1 MRERH
6 EERYREMILE
16 KRVME
21 KLQAQGKKAYIRLYT
36 RETEGVHYPGALAH
50 SVHMAVSTDGKV
62 YEPLNRNYGMLFPE
76 AAISEDNTLLER
88 GLLNPVA
95 VASGSDYF
103 IFGDYVDAE
112 GRVLSPD
119 RILLWT
125 TKDFVD
131 FEEKGLVART
141 EYAEYLEKAENILA
155 IDLKLLKGITDA
167 WMPLRGV
174 KALCPQEVTAA
185 SLQEVSSLK
194 AAIQYSDGSVHEKK
208 VKWNIDA
215 AQRID
220 ENRYK
225 ISGEVVQP
233 VYPFPL
239 AEGFAD
245 PVIFPWQGSWYFIST
260 NDNTNAVGLFVRKA
274 ATVEGLFAPDI
285 EIKCILD
292 YDQQRNLIQ
301 TFWAPE
307 FHVIGGALYILFA
320 VGGKEWAPQ
329 CHIMKLKEAG
339 DIMNPLDWEAPVR
352 VRRQDG
358 GYLEEGGITLD
369 MTHLRV
375 REKDYYVWSARY
387 GIGTSLD
394 SGSML
399 YIAPIDER
407 EPWRLAGEPVLLSRP
422 LYGWENQSGTINNE
436 GPYPLVLGDKVYIA
450 FSGGSAGDYSYVV
463 GYLMIDADENLLN
476 ASKWKKTCAPVLSS
490 YCFEDRMG
498 TGHNSFYRDED
509 GNIMIAYHAERPG
522 EANHR
527 CTAIHRVHLNK
538 DGFPVLSMPPDWDLP
553 ETLKTVSVEVILQ

>member
-1 MRERH
+1 MKE
-6 EERYREMILE
+6 
-16 KRVME
+16 
-21 KLQAQGKKAYIRLYT
+21 AQMPEKKAYIKLYT
-36 RETEGVHYPGALAH
+36 RKIEGVHYPSALAQ
-50 SVHMAVSTDGKV
+50 SVHIAVSADGGE
-62 YEPLNRNYGMLFPE
+62 YEALNRNYGLLFPKAE
-76 AAISEDNTLLER
+76 ISEDNTLLER
-88 GLLNPVA
+88 GALNPVA
-95 VASGSDYF
+95 AMIGDRYV
-103 IFGDYVDAE
+103 IFADYVDSQ
-112 GRVLSPD
+112 GTLLFPD
-119 RILLWT
+119 KVLLWT
-125 TKDFVD
+125 TEDFIS
-131 FEEKGLVART
+131 FEKKGLVARE
-141 EYAEYLEKAENILA
+141 EYAEYLEKADNVLA
-155 IDLKLLKGITDA
+155 IDAGLLQSICDA

-174 KALCPQEVTAA
+174 KALCPEEVTVT
-185 SLQEVSSLK
+185 SLEEVSSLK
-194 AAIQYSDGSVHEKK
+194 AVIQYSDGSTHEKK
-208 VKWNIDA
+208 VKWKIDEA
-215 AQRID
+215 EKLG

-225 ISGEVVQP
+225 VSGEILRHA
-233 VYPFPL
+233 YPFPL

-245 PVIFPWQGSWYFIST
+245 PVVLPWKGSWYFIST

-274 ATVEGLFAPDI
+274 DTVEGLFAPDI

-292 YDQQRNLIQ
+292 YDEERNLIQ

-307 FHVIGGALYILFA
+307 FHEIGGQLYILFA

-339 DIMNPLDWEAPVR
+339 DIMNPSDWESPVR

-358 GYLEEGGITLD
+358 RYLEEQGITLD

-387 GIGTSLD
+387 GIGTPLD

-399 YIAPIDER
+399 YIASIDEN
-407 EPWRLAGEPVLLSRP
+407 EPWKLASEPVLLSRP

-436 GPYPLVLGDKVYIA
+436 GPYPLILGDKVYIA

-463 GYLMIDADENLLN
+463 GYLMTDAGENLLDT
-476 ASKWKKTCAPVLSS
+476 SKWRKSCAPVLSS

-538 DGFPVLSMPPDWDLP
+538 DDFPVLGMSPDCDLP
-553 ETLKTVSVEVILQ
+553 EALKTVSVEVTVQ

>member
-1 MRERH
+1 MGR
-6 EERYREMILE
+6 
-16 KRVME
+16 ME
-21 KLQAQGKKAYIRLYT
+21 AEGKVAYIKLYT
-36 RETEGVHYPGALAH
+36 RDIEGIHYPSALAH
-50 SVHMAVSTDGKV
+50 SVHMAVSMDGKA
-62 YEPLNRNYGMLFPE
+62 YEALNRNYGILFPK

-88 GLLNPVA
+88 GILNPVA
-95 VASGSDYF
+95 AAIDKEYA
-103 IFGDYVDAE
+103 IFAEYVDSE
-112 GRVLSPD
+112 GGLPSPD
-119 RILLWT
+119 MMMLWT
-125 TKDFVD
+125 TKDFVC
-131 FEEKGLVART
+131 FEEKGLVARQD
-141 EYAEYLEKAENILA
+141 YAEYLGKASNIFA
-155 IDLKLLKGITDA
+155 IKSELLKGITDA

-174 KALCPQEVTAA
+174 EALCPQGVTVA
-185 SLQEVSSLK
+185 SLEEAGKLK
-194 AAIQYSDGSVHEKK
+194 AAIRYSDGSEHLKK
-208 VKWNIDA
+208 VRWNIEEA
-215 AQRID
+215 WQVG

-225 ISGEVVQP
+225 MNGEVIQP

-245 PVIFPWQGSWYFIST
+245 PVIFWWKGAWYFIST

-274 ATVEGLFAPDI
+274 DTVEGLFAPDI

-292 YDQQRNLIQ
+292 YDEERNLIQ

-307 FHVIGGALYILFA
+307 FHVIGGELYILFA
-320 VGGKEWAPQ
+320 VGGKQWAPQ

-358 GYLEEGGITLD
+358 RYLEEHGITLD
-369 MTHLRV
+369 MTHFRV
-375 REKDYYVWSARY
+375 GQKDYYVWSARY
-387 GIGTSLD
+387 GIGTPMD

-399 YIAPIDER
+399 YIASIDEK
-407 EPWRLAGEPVLLSRP
+407 EPWKLVSEPVLLSRP

-436 GPYPLVLGDKVYIA
+436 GPYPLILGDKVYIA

-463 GYLMIDADENLLN
+463 GYLMIDAGENLLD

-490 YCFEDRMG
+490 YCFTDRMG

-538 DGFPVLSMPPDWDLP
+538 NGFPVLGLSPDCDLP
-553 ETLKTVSVEVILQ
+553 ENLRRVSVEVTLQ